1 MLQKLHNHNPETT
14 ALYYHQERKSGNFN
28 PSIKQN
34 SPKAPKN
41 KSHCTNTIE
50 EVANE
55 TLPHCSVNV
64 INLHKPATLNRDLIF
79 CRSSITRFILAGGVW
94 ILNIL

>member
-1 MLQKLHNHNPETT
+1 MLQKLQNNPETT
-14 ALYYHQERKSGNFN
+14 ALYYQERKSGNFN

-41 KSHCTNTIE
+41 KSHCTSTIE

-64 INLHKPATLNRDLIF
+64 INLHKPATLNRSLFF

-94 ILNIL
+94 ILHIL